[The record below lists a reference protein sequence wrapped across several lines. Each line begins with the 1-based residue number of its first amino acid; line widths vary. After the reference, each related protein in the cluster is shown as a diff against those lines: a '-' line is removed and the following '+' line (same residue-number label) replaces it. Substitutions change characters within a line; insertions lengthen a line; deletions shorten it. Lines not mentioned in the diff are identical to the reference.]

1 MDTRDTKELK
11 KYRDSF
17 IIHALLGL
25 CGVAAAVYVYKYTGY
40 LSGIAEGYVY
50 ICSLDMREL
59 FARYYSEVRYLVL
72 LFAAGFTIY
81 AVPLAIVFSVLR
93 GFVCAVG
100 ILRLA
105 ETVRLGGLT
114 QVHFV
119 MTAVSMA
126 FVFVIELIMAAKTAR
141 HGSHLQY
148 IVPRTGDLL
157 RDRVTLRYA
166 AAFAMLCGFLFMAVA
181 LVYFAPLLPF

>member
-1 MDTRDTKELK
+1 MKIKEQK
-11 KYRDSF
+11 KYRNSF
-17 IIHALLGL
+17 LIHALLGL
-25 CGVAAAVYVYKYTGY
+25 CGVAVAVYVYKYTAY

-50 ICSLDMREL
+50 VCRLDVREL
-59 FARYYSEVRYLVL
+59 FSRYYSEARYLIL

-81 AVPLAIVFSVLR
+81 AVPAAIIFSVLR

-105 ETVRLGGLT
+105 EGARLGMLSHT
-114 QVHFV
+114 HFI

-126 FVFVIELIMAAKTAR
+126 LVFAVELIMAAKTSR

-148 IVPRTGDLL
+148 IVPKAGQLFCDRTT
-157 RDRVTLRYA
+157 RRYA
-166 AAFAMLCGFLFMAVA
+166 VTFAMLCGLLFAAVVI
-181 LVYFAPLLPF
+181 VYFAPLLPF

>member
-1 MDTRDTKELK
+1 MNERDAKELK

-25 CGVAAAVYVYKYTGY
+25 CGMAVAVYIYKYTGY

-50 ICSLDMREL
+50 VCGLDVGEL
-59 FARYYSEVRYLVL
+59 FMRFYLEVRYMVL
-72 LFAAGFTIY
+72 LFALGFTVF
-81 AVPLAIVFSVLR
+81 AVPAAIIFSILR

-105 ETVRLGGLT
+105 AASSLGALSSA
-114 QVHFV
+114 HFV
-119 MTAVSMA
+119 MTAVFMA
-126 FVFVIELIMAAKTAR
+126 LLFGIELIMAAKTAR
-141 HGSHLQY
+141 HGAHLKY
-148 IVPRTGDLL
+148 IVPKAGELI

-166 AAFAMLCGFLFMAVA
+166 AAFAMLCSLLFAAVA